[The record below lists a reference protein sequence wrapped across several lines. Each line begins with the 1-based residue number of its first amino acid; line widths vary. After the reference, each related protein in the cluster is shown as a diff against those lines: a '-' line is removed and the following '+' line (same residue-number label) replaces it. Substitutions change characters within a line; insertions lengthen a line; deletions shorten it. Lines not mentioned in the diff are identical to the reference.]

1 MSSNHKKK
9 IAVFDLDGT
18 LLKGDSL
25 RALALERIAI
35 CPQIIHAAIRRKIL
49 NKSRADLAERL
60 HTAMREIFAC
70 PEKLK
75 KIVDGF
81 AGQISYERFSV
92 VQKWQQQ
99 GAKTV
104 LLSASP
110 HDYVCPLAKRIMMNY
125 GFGSHWSGDNYRHL
139 FAKEKPAFLQ
149 LHFPKNLWEWSYAMS
164 DSISDQPLL
173 AMFKQHDLV
182 DSL

>member
-1 MSSNHKKK
+1 VSSDHKKK

-25 RALALERIAI
+25 RALALRRIPV
-35 CPQIIHAAIRRKIL
+35 CPQIIHAAIRRKFL
-49 NKSRADLAERL
+49 NKSRADFAERL
-60 HTAMREIFAC
+60 HTAMREVFAC
-70 PEKLK
+70 PEELK
-75 KIVDGF
+75 KIIHRF

-99 GAKTV
+99 GAKTI

-110 HDYVCPLAKRIMMNY
+110 HDYVCPLAKRIAMNY
-125 GFGSHWSGDNYRHL
+125 GFGSHWSGDTYRHL
-139 FAKEKPAFLQ
+139 FAKEKLLFLNS
-149 LHFPKNLWEWSYAMS
+149 HFPKNLWEWSYAMS

-173 AMFKQHDLV
+173 AMFEQHDLV